1 MFQIYYDNTK
11 GRWVDTEEDEVVS
24 FEENYLFK
32 ISFILCTSIII
43 SFKNLWYE
51 RISLTKPHIE
61 ATSK

>member
-11 GRWVDTEEDEVVS
+11 GRWVDTEEDKVVS

-43 SFKNLWYE
+43 SFKNL
-51 RISLTKPHIE
+51 
-61 ATSK
+61 